1 MKHLDFRLIT
11 ITDFREFRGTH
22 RLDLR
27 KLGNGVHFVAGV
39 NLVETRLGSNGAGK
53 SSIWDALHWCL
64 TGRTVDGLRGVDI
77 RTWLTKNHARVE
89 VALTIDEFPVTIA
102 RSTETNGL
110 WFNGKVCDQA
120 TIDKEV
126 GLSVI
131 NLAHTLIIGQGQPLF
146 FDLPPQDKMGL
157 LSETLDLDRWQERS
171 KRAAQ
176 AVQEI
181 AGEMSA
187 LDGQLSEL
195 DRTIKS
201 NADNITLLSE
211 KSETWTSERA
221 GRDEARG
228 KALAGLRG
236 VLKGA
241 NKLKGDHDLALDS
254 AETEARASRRRS
266 NALSERFTKE
276 AAAVAE
282 LGAQVR
288 VIGVR
293 IEDLER
299 EVVVAGDNCP
309 TCGQSL
315 KGTSLKKHNDE
326 VKRKIASE
334 EKEEKHLEAL
344 HQAAIKKRDVTDAA
358 IKALAAE
365 IEGFESKADD
375 ARDGYTRAGNTV
387 ADAEAQIK
395 ALEAQ
400 QGVDED
406 EVNPYTE
413 LLRTARKL
421 RTKLANDKEAKE
433 GVSAGLSRKRER
445 TFYWVQGFKNVRLY
459 LLREVLDELQ
469 GVTQSLLPSIGLED
483 WSVEFE
489 IEKELQSG
497 KTKPGLIVSISNP
510 RSNKSVRWE
519 AWSGG
524 QGQRLRLI
532 GAIALSEVLLRR
544 AGVSCNFM
552 ILDEPT
558 RHLSP
563 EGVRETIDF
572 LIDRGRDAQIFYVD
586 HQAVESSQFAS
597 TITVTLDDA
606 GSHIAINRG

>member
-22 RLDLR
+22 KLDLR
-27 KLGNGVHFVAGV
+27 KLGAGVHFVAGV
-39 NLVETRLGSNGAGK
+39 NMVEPRLGSNGAGK
-53 SSIWDALHWCL
+53 SSIWDAWHWCL
-64 TGRTVDGLRGVDI
+64 TGKTVDGLRGVDV

-89 VALTIDEFPVTIA
+89 IALTINEFAATIA
-102 RSTETNGL
+102 RSTEPNGL

-120 TIDKEV
+120 TIDQEV
-126 GLSVI
+126 GLNVS

-146 FDLPPQDKMGL
+146 FDLPPQEKMTL

-171 KRAAQ
+171 KRAAL
-176 AVQEI
+176 AVQSI
-181 AGEMSA
+181 ASEMSA
-187 LDGQLSEL
+187 LEGQLSEL
-195 DRTIKS
+195 ERTIKS
-201 NADNITLLSE
+201 NADNIALLSD
-211 KSETWTSERA
+211 KSETWISERA
-221 GRDEARG
+221 GRDETRA

-236 VLKGA
+236 VLA
-241 NKLKGDHDLALDS
+241 AATKLKGDHDLALDS
-254 AETEARASRRRS
+254 AETEARATRKQKTKAES
-266 NALSERFTKE
+266 ALAE
-276 AAAVAE
+276 AASMVAAGSATIGIKLDE
-282 LGAQVR
+282 LSRLDKDA
-288 VIGVR
+288 
-293 IEDLER
+293 LE
-299 EVVVAGDNCP
+299 AGDKCP

-315 KGTSLKKHNDE
+315 KGTSLATHNAE
-326 VKRKIASE
+326 VGRRIRAL
-334 EKEEKHLEAL
+334 EKELETERGM
-344 HQAAIKKRDVTDAA
+344 HQTFIDARDKAKRDLD
-358 IKALAAE
+358 KLARE
-365 IEGFESKADD
+365 LEGFESKADD
-375 ARDGYTRAGNTV
+375 ARDGYTRASQTV
-387 ADAEAQIK
+387 SDAEAQIK

-400 QGVDED
+400 QDVDEN
-406 EVNPYTE
+406 EANPYTE
-413 LLRTARKL
+413 LLRAARKS
-421 RTKLANDKEAKE
+421 RTKLNNDKETDERAL
-433 GVSAGLSRKRER
+433 AGLSRKKER
-445 TFYWVQGFKNVRLY
+445 TAYWVQGFKNVRLY

-469 GVTQSLLPSIGLED
+469 GVTQTLLPSIGLED
-483 WSVEFE
+483 WLVEFE

-544 AGVSCNFM
+544 AGVSCDLM
-552 ILDEPT
+552 IFDEPT

-597 TITVTLDDA
+597 TITVSLDDA